1 MFFAHLIYITLPFN
15 IYYFVMAYENKKGV
29 ALMSGSFLLFISL
42 PYPLCHD
49 CSADLYWEF

>member
-1 MFFAHLIYITLPFN
+1 
-15 IYYFVMAYENKKGV
+15 MAYENKKGV

-49 CSADLYWEF
+49 CSADLVRACQNSLFVIF